1 LHTEAGALFEQGK
14 KQDAY
19 AIVDEGF
26 ATARVKAV
34 SNALRPSPEGGI
46 TWAEIFEFA
55 RQGHEF
61 GNHTVTHPRLAVL
74 DEANLLYELEKG
86 KEELLRRLGSYHTFS
101 A

>member
-1 LHTEAGALFEQGK
+1 MHTEAGALFEQGK

-74 DEANLLYELEKG
+74 DEANLLL
-86 KEELLRRLGSYHTFS
+86 
-101 A
+101 